1 MSAKNS
7 ILQGTLILTAV
18 GFLCR
23 FMGFF
28 YRIFLSHTFGEESVG
43 LYQLTFPVFALC
55 ISFTSAGLETAI
67 SRTVARQ
74 KSLHQTKEASET
86 LCLGLFISCALSV
99 VTLLIIQKNAAFFSN
114 RLLGDPRCKEILI
127 LLSYALPFS
136 SVHGCIMGYCYGLKQ
151 TKIPAVSQLVE
162 QITRILS
169 VLCFYLFAAK
179 NHIQADISIAAAGI
193 AVGELFAAFYAI
205 RKLQKKQ
212 SDIFHPRLSAA
223 VFRSRFLQL
232 VPLSLPLTANRV
244 LLSLLQGMEAVSIP
258 GCLKLYNHSTA
269 EALSIYGVLT
279 GMALPCILFPSAIT
293 NSVSIMLMPTVAE
306 LQVTDQ
312 ASRIRKLLKKVLGA
326 CFFMGLS
333 CCFLFLIF
341 GRMIGHLL
349 FASDLAGDFMITLAW
364 ICPFL
369 YVNGSLISV
378 LNGFGKTSTSFSINM
393 IGLAIRIASV
403 FFAIPAFG
411 IQGYLLGLL
420 ISQLAVSLCCCFV
433 LHHLITRSESF

>member
-136 SVHGCIMGYCYGLKQ
+136 SVHGCIMGYCYGAETDKNPGCFSTCGTDHPDSFGSL
-151 TKIPAVSQLVE
+151 L
-162 QITRILS
+162 LS
-169 VLCFYLFAAK
+169 VCCKKPYPGRYFHRSCR
-179 NHIQADISIAAAGI
+179 NRGRGI
-193 AVGELFAAFYAI
+193 I
-205 RKLQKKQ
+205 RCVLRDPKTTKK
-212 SDIFHPRLSAA
+212 
-223 VFRSRFLQL
+223 
-232 VPLSLPLTANRV
+232 
-244 LLSLLQGMEAVSIP
+244 
-258 GCLKLYNHSTA
+258 
-269 EALSIYGVLT
+269 
-279 GMALPCILFPSAIT
+279 
-293 NSVSIMLMPTVAE
+293 TV
-306 LQVTDQ
+306 
-312 ASRIRKLLKKVLGA
+312 
-326 CFFMGLS
+326 
-333 CCFLFLIF
+333 
-341 GRMIGHLL
+341 
-349 FASDLAGDFMITLAW
+349 
-364 ICPFL
+364 
-369 YVNGSLISV
+369 
-378 LNGFGKTSTSFSINM
+378 
-393 IGLAIRIASV
+393 
-403 FFAIPAFG
+403 
-411 IQGYLLGLL
+411 
-420 ISQLAVSLCCCFV
+420 
-433 LHHLITRSESF
+433 

>member
-86 LCLGLFISCALSV
+86 LCLGLFISCVLSV

-136 SVHGCIMGYCYGLKQ
+136 SIHGCIMGYCYGLKQ

-179 NHIQADISIAAAGI
+179 YHIPAGISIAAAGI
-193 AVGELFAAFYAI
+193 AVGELFATFYSI

-212 SDIFHPRLSAA
+212 SDIFRPRLSAA
-223 VFRSRFLQL
+223 VFRSRFLEL

-244 LLSLLQGMEAVSIP
+244 PAQS
-258 GCLKLYNHSTA
+258 
-269 EALSIYGVLT
+269 
-279 GMALPCILFPSAIT
+279 PS
-293 NSVSIMLMPTVAE
+293 
-306 LQVTDQ
+306 
-312 ASRIRKLLKKVLGA
+312 G
-326 CFFMGLS
+326 
-333 CCFLFLIF
+333 
-341 GRMIGHLL
+341 
-349 FASDLAGDFMITLAW
+349 
-364 ICPFL
+364 
-369 YVNGSLISV
+369 NGSCFHSWLS
-378 LNGFGKTSTSFSINM
+378 KT
-393 IGLAIRIASV
+393 L
-403 FFAIPAFG
+403 
-411 IQGYLLGLL
+411 
-420 ISQLAVSLCCCFV
+420 
-433 LHHLITRSESF
+433 